1 MLTLELAQNNF
12 IETINNGPD
21 ALDMH
26 LFSGPFDRVVLGLKA
41 HANTISRARLIAL
54 EASFPRTVEQMGA
67 GNFNDV
73 ARAYI
78 ETNAAR
84 RSDNNAIGAYF
95 PAFLQ
100 SSDCNVQTVDLA
112 HIEWAWLQSYSA
124 ADRVALSLADLAQF
138 SETILLS
145 KNVRW
150 HPSTRLVA
158 LGSGL
163 PDALPELAETKN
175 ANAVLVVRPDA
186 EVRLL
191 ALDSVTAQIARA
203 AEKSIC
209 IGNLLTLASELG
221 DEANPIGPVLTL
233 IGAGALIAM
242 E

>member
-21 ALDMH
+21 ALDML
-26 LFSGPFDRVVLGLKA
+26 LFSGPVDRVVLGLKA
-41 HANTISRARLIAL
+41 HANTISHARLIAL

-67 GNFNDV
+67 GDFNDV

-78 ETNAAR
+78 ETDAAR

-100 SSDCNVQTVDLA
+100 SSDCDVQTVDLA
-112 HIEWAWLQSYSA
+112 HIEWAWLQSYHA
-124 ADRVALSLADLAQF
+124 ADKAALSLADLAQF
-138 SETILLS
+138 SETILLT
-145 KNVRW
+145 KNISW
-150 HPSTRLVA
+150 HPSTRLVT
-158 LGSGL
+158 LGGGL

-203 AEKSIC
+203 AEKSFC
-209 IGNLLTLASELG
+209 IGNLLALASELG